1 MTAHLLDQSI
11 PERHNLKKEEYL
23 MDFSINQA
31 VQTQSKVLNDT
42 ALFYLKSVSPWLR
55 FLGVVNYIVCGLMAA
70 GGLIVL
76 IAEPLLANFGVGGEM
91 GLLMGISYLVSSLV
105 MFFPAHF
112 MYSFGSR
119 TRDYFLSGAEEEIAF
134 AFKYN
139 KSYWKYC
146 GVITIIIL
154 ALIPI
159 GISVA
164 IYAVSAGYF

>member
-1 MTAHLLDQSI
+1 MTTRLLDQSI
-11 PERHNLKKEEYL
+11 PERHNLNKEEYM
-23 MDFSINQA
+23 MDFSTNHA
-31 VQTQSKVLNDT
+31 VQTCGRVLNDT

-55 FLGVVNYIVCGLMAA
+55 FLGIINYIVCGLMAA

-76 IAEPLLANFGVGGEM
+76 IAEPLLANLGMGGEM
-91 GLLMGISYLVSSLV
+91 GFLIGISYLLSSLA

-119 TRDYFLSGAEEEIAF
+119 IRDYFLSGAEEEIAF

-154 ALIPI
+154 ALTPI

-164 IYAVSAGYF
+164 IYAISASYF